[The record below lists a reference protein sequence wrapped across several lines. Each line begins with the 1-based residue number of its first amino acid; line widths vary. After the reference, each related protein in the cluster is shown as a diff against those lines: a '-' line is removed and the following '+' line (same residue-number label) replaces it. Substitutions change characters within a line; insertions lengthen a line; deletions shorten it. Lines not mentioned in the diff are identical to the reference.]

1 MVNPWVEILL
11 DDYENHMRLDSVIQI
26 DFER

>member
-11 DDYENHMRLDSVIQI
+11 DDYENHMRLGSVIQI